1 LTGRRLSSTKNRQ
14 QQRDQYQI
22 TRFEVVVI
30 ACRPYDVDVQFGAT
44 DSTGFSPAN
53 RADSASLAQW

>member
-1 LTGRRLSSTKNRQ
+1 
-14 QQRDQYQI
+14 
-22 TRFEVVVI
+22 VI